1 MPHWLCHCHSHRAQ
15 RLPGLCLALTL
26 SEFLS
31 HSLLPRTCYWHH
43 PEAMA
48 CYDHPRDHYV
58 SPERLGC
65 FFSVSRSLFR
75 RLVSFLTF
83 DNKISQARLAV
94 FPKHK
99 PLSDLETQ
107 MEESPPEMLARDLTL
122 PRSNRRGR
130 ERVLPHLSTQVGRGR
145 RLLWHGTGL
154 LSRRPENRNHCETVL
169 PRSALSFLCFDFKLE
184 DWVRVSFF
192 FFFLEARSEVR
203 DVGEGRPKPSYCF
216 QLREMLL
223 GQVENQICLDEDRR
237 TGCAGRDR
245 IS

>member
-48 CYDHPRDHYV
+48 CYDRPRDHYV

-99 PLSDLETQ
+99 PLSDLEMQ

-122 PRSNRRGR
+122 PRSNRRER
-130 ERVLPHLSTQVGRGR
+130 ERVLLTCQHRWAGGGASF
-145 RLLWHGTGL
+145 GTERDFFREG
-154 LSRRPENRNHCETVL
+154 
-169 PRSALSFLCFDFKLE
+169 PRIGTIVKRCYLEVPFLFCALTS
-184 DWVRVSFF
+184 S
-192 FFFLEARSEVR
+192 
-203 DVGEGRPKPSYCF
+203 
-216 QLREMLL
+216 
-223 GQVENQICLDEDRR
+223 
-237 TGCAGRDR
+237 
-245 IS
+245 

>member
-1 MPHWLCHCHSHRAQ
+1 MIRIFLKNHISPYLYAVLSVFMPHWLCHCHSHRAQ

-122 PRSNRRGR
+122 PRSDGR
-130 ERVLPHLSTQVGRGR
+130 ERESAASPVNTGGQGAAPPLARN
-145 RLLWHGTGL
+145 GT
-154 LSRRPENRNHCETVL
+154 
-169 PRSALSFLCFDFKLE
+169 SFEK
-184 DWVRVSFF
+184 
-192 FFFLEARSEVR
+192 ARE
-203 DVGEGRPKPSYCF
+203 
-216 QLREMLL
+216 
-223 GQVENQICLDEDRR
+223 
-237 TGCAGRDR
+237 
-245 IS
+245 